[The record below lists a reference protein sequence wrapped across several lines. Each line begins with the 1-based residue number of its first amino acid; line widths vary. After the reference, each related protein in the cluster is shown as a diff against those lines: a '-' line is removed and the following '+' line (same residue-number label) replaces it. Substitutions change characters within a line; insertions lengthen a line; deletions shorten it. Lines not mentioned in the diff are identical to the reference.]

1 MDKETY
7 NRIRAIVAVG
17 IGIVMAF
24 SVLTNSWALATGAVA
39 LAMGVLFISRKQVDE
54 VLYDERNIIIRQKA
68 ANATLSLV
76 IVAFAV
82 IGLGLV
88 ETSFWGYAAN
98 RDYGYLFTYIALI
111 IMSINEFYNW
121 YYNNRL
127 GG

>member
-1 MDKETY
+1 MDKKTY
-7 NRIRAIVAVG
+7 NRIRTIVAVG

-24 SVLTNSWALATGAVA
+24 SILRNSWALATGTVA
-39 LAMGVLFISRKQVDE
+39 LAMVILFISKKQVDE
-54 VLYDERNIIIRQKA
+54 ILYDERTIIIRQKA
-68 ANATLSLV
+68 ANATLNLV

-98 RDYGYLFTYIALI
+98 RDYGYLFAYIALI
-111 IMSINEFYNW
+111 IMSINGFYNW

>member
-17 IGIVMAF
+17 IGIVMAL
-24 SVLTNSWALATGAVA
+24 SVLRNSWALATGAVTLSMIILVIA
-39 LAMGVLFISRKQVDE
+39 KKQVDE

-68 ANATLSLV
+68 ATATLNLV
-76 IVAFAV
+76 IVVFAV
-82 IGLGLV
+82 LGLGLV
-88 ETSFWGYAAN
+88 ETSFWGYPVN
-98 RDYGYLFTYIALI
+98 RDYGYLFAYIALI
-111 IMSINEFYNW
+111 IMSINGFYNW